1 MRPSVPDSGVQFM
14 NEIAAAFP
22 GAARVIRARR
32 QEERGDLLPHMEMSD
47 LIWWAGETYASSQS
61 LDESSRHARRELE
74 DFMRM
79 LEERFEVGDQ
89 DVDNLIAVS
98 FLEGLAQTRESLPGL
113 RRLLGPRMLAWYRK
127 ACEGDET

>member
-1 MRPSVPDSGVQFM
+1 M
-14 NEIAAAFP
+14 
-22 GAARVIRARR
+22 
-32 QEERGDLLPHMEMSD
+32 LPHMEMSD

-61 LDESSRHARRELE
+61 LDEPSRRARCELE

-79 LEERFEVGDQ
+79 LEDRFEVGDQ

-113 RRLLGPRMLAWYRK
+113 RSLLGPRMLAWYRK